1 MMIYVSACCKKE
13 TRFIERHT
21 KKLSLRLS
29 GLREFLLYVVF
40 LIFEYDQKAN
50 QPNSF
55 RKMSRMPSGATKRSR
70 NRKALKP

>member
-1 MMIYVSACCKKE
+1 MIYRKAYKK
-13 TRFIERHT
+13 T
-21 KKLSLRLS
+21 LSQIVWS
-29 GLREFLLYVVF
+29 EREFLLYVVF
-40 LIFEYDQKAN
+40 SIFKYDQKAN

>member
-1 MMIYVSACCKKE
+1 MHYRKAYKK
-13 TRFIERHT
+13 T
-21 KKLSLRLS
+21 LSQIVRS
-29 GLREFLLYVVF
+29 EREFLLYVVF

-70 NRKALKP
+70 NKKALKP